1 MRSIYRR
8 AFVLSVVLLTLALH
22 AQWQPPPLQPLSVQ
36 VSGRVVRADNG
47 APLEGATVS
56 LRPARRYQGNLHL
69 KTTKTDSNGEYQF
82 HGAVDDAYE
91 IIASAEG
98 FVTANSTV
106 QRMTAS
112 TVFHGIDLQLVPET
126 ARP

>member
-8 AFVLSVVLLTLALH
+8 AFVLPVALLTFSLH

-56 LRPARRYQGNLHL
+56 LRPARYQGNLHL

-82 HGAVDDAYE
+82 HGVVVDAYE
-91 IIASAEG
+91 IVASAEG
-98 FVTANSTV
+98 FVTANSAI
-106 QRMTAS
+106 QRGTAS
-112 TVFHGIDLQLVPET
+112 AVFHGIDLQLVPET